1 MLILPI
7 VNKRR
12 VMNVRVKLKDARQ
25 VRKGVSYDD
34 AKESEII
41 VNRER
46 YSKSSFK
53 DSHSDKSPMDFIR
66 SRSMLYPR
74 NYLVTTKTRPSDPVY
89 DVYEVTPPP
98 KKVNDSLDGLYGK
111 AITDIRKRIP
121 GRENRGRY
129 VSLEKLGIGKHLTD
143 DKIASLQRIVK
154 EERNE
159 ETWPRL
165 FAEAGVSDL
174 SETVDF
180 MNHFECTVL
189 SDTTIPEDSLQDTL
203 TALSNIQTRDYKN
216 LKNYYQMAKSNTEI
230 YTKISYIHKLLYDK
244 PMPLIQSK
252 DQDAKKLVKKKEETD
267 Y

>member
-12 VMNVRVKLKDARQ
+12 VMNVRLRLKDAKKIRT
-25 VRKGVSYDD
+25 GVSYDD

-41 VNRER
+41 VNREK
-46 YSKSSFK
+46 YSDSSFK
-53 DSHSDKSPMDFIR
+53 ESRSDTSPMDFIR

-74 NYLVTTKTRPSDPVY
+74 KYLVTTKTKTTEPVY

-98 KKVNDSLDGLYGK
+98 KKVNDNLDGLYGK
-111 AITDIRKRIP
+111 AITDIRNEIP

-129 VSLEKLGIGKHLTD
+129 VSLDKLGIGKHLTD
-143 DKIASLQRIVK
+143 DKIASLQRIVR
-154 EERNE
+154 EEKNE
-159 ETWPRL
+159 TTWPKL
-165 FAEAGVSDL
+165 FAEAGVEDL

-203 TALSNIQTRDYKN
+203 KALSNIQTRDYKN

-230 YTKISYIHKLLYDK
+230 YTRISYIHKLLYDK
-244 PMPLIQSK
+244 PLALIQAAK
-252 DQDAKKLVKKKEETD
+252 EEAKKLVKKKEEKD
-267 Y
+267 H